1 MPLAV
6 PSLQDA
12 LIQLTGDE
20 VPADALVLEY
30 STHENLSAPYSL
42 VVEFS
47 TKEQFFARESR
58 RDAVHAHG
66 SGAEWLPALPGRPV
80 EGALVRNVGDK
91 LHFSLTLK
99 PKLAWLSAR
108 EKHADLPST
117 TIPKILEA
125 ILEEA
130 GLTDSTKLSLSEPMR
145 TASTS
150 CSIASRR

>member
-47 TKEQFFARESR
+47 TKEQFSLEKAAGTQFMLTVPGPSGFRHYRGDLWGGPWFAM
-58 RDAVHAHG
+58 
-66 SGAEWLPALPGRPV
+66 
-80 EGALVRNVGDK
+80 
-91 LHFSLTLK
+91 
-99 PKLAWLSAR
+99 SA
-108 EKHADLPST
+108 
-117 TIPKILEA
+117 
-125 ILEEA
+125 
-130 GLTDSTKLSLSEPMR
+130 
-145 TASTS
+145 TS
-150 CSIASRR
+150 CTFRSR